1 MAETAELR
9 RVLGH
14 LRSAHRIAGIGT
26 WEADLDGQP
35 ELRWSPEVRAMAGWT
50 LDRDPT
56 WEEFVGLMHPDDRP
70 LYLEVRASALA
81 GERPYAIDL
90 RLVRPDGEQR
100 RVHLLAEIIRD
111 VDGRPARLLGAI
123 QDRTEDIDGLRRL
136 RMTEVARRDLLQR
149 LLVTA
154 DTERGRLA
162 RHLASGPI
170 DRLVSIERR
179 LVDDMPP
186 ESPQAWAD
194 ALQSVRKAID
204 SLTSTLSAMQDDAPT
219 GDLVGI
225 LEDLAAE
232 AVPEV
237 DVTIELPDGLPL
249 RPSVQATLLRVV
261 QEALHNVRKHAG
273 ARTTQV
279 RFTVEGDR
287 VQVAVSDDGRG
298 FDAET
303 VQGAAGHLGL
313 VAMQDRV
320 TALGGDLVIRSQPGG
335 TTVEARLPLG

>member
-1 MAETAELR
+1 
-9 RVLGH
+9 
-14 LRSAHRIAGIGT
+14 
-26 WEADLDGQP
+26 
-35 ELRWSPEVRAMAGWT
+35 MAGWT

-56 WEEFVGLMHPDDRP
+56 WDEFVGLIHPDDRP

-90 RLVRPDGEQR
+90 RFVLPDGEQR

-111 VDGRPARLLGAI
+111 ADGRPTRLVGAV
-123 QDRTEDIDGLRRL
+123 QDRTDELDGLRRL

-154 DTERGRLA
+154 DTERARLA

-170 DRLVSIERR
+170 DRLTSIERR
-179 LVDDMPP
+179 LVEDMPAD
-186 ESPQAWAD
+186 EPQVWVD
-194 ALQSVRKAID
+194 ALASVRKAVE
-204 SLTSTLSAMQDDAPT
+204 SLTSTLSAMQEDAPVR
-219 GDLVGI
+219 DLVGI

-232 AVPEV
+232 AVPDVE
-237 DVTIELPDGLPL
+237 VTIELADGLPL

-261 QEALHNVRKHAG
+261 QEALHNVRKHAD
-273 ARTTQV
+273 ARAVVV
-279 RFTVEGDR
+279 RFGVEDDWVR
-287 VQVAVSDDGRG
+287 VEVTDDGRG
-298 FDAET
+298 FDAGT

-320 TALGGDLVIRSQPGG
+320 STLGGDLLIRSRPGR
-335 TTVEARLPLG
+335 TTVEARLPVG